1 MCKESPVWIFAEWI
15 PLGTKWSV
23 SHVKPISPISQISD
37 LLVWCRLMKF
47 SDFKNFDI
55 TYKCFILSHSI
66 LSASYLRNLQQSRL
80 SRDKVCIPDLY
91 VRCISSISY
100 IFFFLPWSLL
110 AEFGNLLISSAFI
123 DLRSN
128 ASGVD
133 EITISWI
140 LNLM

>member
-91 VRCISSISY
+91 VRCISSY
-100 IFFFLPWSLL
+100 FFILLYLFFSPLKLVSRIWKSFNFICLYWS
-110 AEFGNLLISSAFI
+110 
-123 DLRSN
+123 
-128 ASGVD
+128 
-133 EITISWI
+133 EIKWLWGWWNNYQ
-140 LNLM
+140 LNT